1 MSKGSYEKLENAL
14 REHMA
19 DVYPGAILTDWILLS
34 ASAAAESASIT
45 RYYAEYS
52 DSPHHTLLG
61 LAHMQV
67 SEIEEQGDANRID
80 LTGDDE

>member
-1 MSKGSYEKLENAL
+1 MSSETYDKLEDAL
-14 REHMA
+14 REHMN
-19 DVYPGAILTDWILLS
+19 DVYPGAILTDWTMIT
-34 ASAAAESASIT
+34 ASAVADAGVT

-61 LAHMQV
+61 LAHMSV